1 MNTQERA
8 SIWNLVAKTS
18 KPILRLAGRGGGT
31 PIYLVHAI
39 GGDVGFFSHFAEMI
53 ADERKVYGIQ
63 VPTDKVNAEFGS
75 SIYAIAQYY
84 VDAITLLQP
93 EGPVILGGWSVG
105 SNITLE
111 MAQIFKRRGR
121 DVELLIS
128 FDGIL
133 YHTGAKISA
142 WSPRYLS
149 EVFRNVRHWMDD
161 ARVHRLGVEMTLR
174 RLYRDWKV
182 AWACWAIERRSGG
195 NISDA
200 FLEEKAWPAKRLPL
214 IRSLYRAVEVY
225 EPKPYGG
232 RVLVYLATIHSLFH
246 LWQNQAC
253 WSRIAPAADFH
264 SVYCMHGNMFEPE
277 LAKQMGL
284 YLREYLSNSI
294 EQPKPA
300 LNQIAEAA
308 R

>member
-1 MNTQERA
+1 M
-8 SIWNLVAKTS
+8 AKTS
-18 KPILRLAGRGGGT
+18 KPIVRLAGRGRGT

-39 GGDVGFFSHFAEMI
+39 GGDVGFFSHFAEMV
-53 ADERKVYGIQ
+53 ADERVVYGIQ
-63 VPTDKVNAEFGS
+63 VPSDKVTAEFGA
-75 SIYAIAQYY
+75 SIYAIAEYY

-111 MAQIFKRRGR
+111 MAQILKRRGR
-121 DVELLIS
+121 EVSLLIS

-133 YHTGAKISA
+133 YHTEAKISA

-149 EVFRNVRHWMDD
+149 DLLANVRHWLDD
-161 ARVHRLGVEMTLR
+161 ARAHRLGVEMTLR

-182 AWACWAIERRSGG
+182 AWACWAIERRTGG

-225 EPKPYGG
+225 DPKPYDG
-232 RVLVYLATIHSLFH
+232 RVLVYLATIQSLFH

-253 WSRIAPAADFH
+253 WSKVAPAADFH

-277 LAKQMGL
+277 LAKEMGL
-284 YLREYLSNSI
+284 YLRQYLSTLPG
-294 EQPKPA
+294 QAKPVLKQVA
-300 LNQIAEAA
+300 DSEAA
-308 R
+308 G